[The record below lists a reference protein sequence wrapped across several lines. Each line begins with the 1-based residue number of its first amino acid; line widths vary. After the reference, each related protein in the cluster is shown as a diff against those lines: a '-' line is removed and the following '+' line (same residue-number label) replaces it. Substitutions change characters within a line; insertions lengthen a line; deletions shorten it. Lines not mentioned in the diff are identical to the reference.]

1 MSRSWILTH
10 YARPMTA
17 NKYRTLHHQV
27 RLRYDREWR
36 EAFFA
41 LALEA
46 KVPPLEAIR
55 VTAQQTQ
62 AKGKLPD
69 PMSCTAAVKAGVD
82 GLVDAGVIPDDTGE
96 YLRSVVFVPAVRED
110 KDSLMMIIEEVER

>member
-1 MSRSWILTH
+1 MSRSWELTH

-46 KVPPLEAIR
+46 KVPPLKAIR
-55 VTAQQTQ
+55 VIVQQTQ
-62 AKGKLPD
+62 AKGLLPD

-82 GLVDAGVIPDDTGE
+82 GLVDAGVIPDDTGI
-96 YLRSVVFVPAVRED
+96 YFRSVVFLPPEKAEM
-110 KDSLMMIIEEVER
+110 DS